1 MKTGTNVFQ
10 KNIWIFL
17 QLAVGFLLD
26 WLKYTGSSC
35 FSSLLCPSE
44 LFMLSKKFTKKRA
57 SRVWDQFETL
67 FCWFKISQRE
77 AFQQNS
83 TTTKQLIFRILVFFC
98 LWLIAAVKFALIT
111 MVIFF
116 ITVVTSMIKGGAL
129 VTDVRIFQSF
139 QASLLPFVCEWPI
152 LGNFSQP
159 WWG

>member
-1 MKTGTNVFQ
+1 MDSKKKLNLFYSWRLDFY
-10 KNIWIFL
+10 WIGSSIL
-17 QLAVGFLLD
+17 DHLAFLLFFVPRNFLCEAKIL
-26 WLKYTGSSC
+26 LKKERAGFGISLRHFFAGSKFLREKP
-35 FSSLLCPSE
+35 FSKTQQQRNSGS
-44 LFMLSKKFTKKRA
+44 
-57 SRVWDQFETL
+57 FEYL
-67 FCWFKISQRE
+67 Y
-77 AFQQNS
+77 
-83 TTTKQLIFRILVFFC
+83 FFC

-129 VTDVRIFQSF
+129 VTDVRNFQSF